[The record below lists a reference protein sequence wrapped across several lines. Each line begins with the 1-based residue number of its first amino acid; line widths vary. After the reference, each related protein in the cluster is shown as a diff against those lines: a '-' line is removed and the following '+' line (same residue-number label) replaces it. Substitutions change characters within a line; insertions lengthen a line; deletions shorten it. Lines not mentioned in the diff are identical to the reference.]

1 MWVNNINS
9 FILDEQLTN
18 REINTRKLRCN
29 TYQMDSHWTIKHKY
43 QSMKNKG
50 NITPI
55 LNDTYIPANII
66 NKKGKKNAPCGD
78 VHTLYFYIPTTWRNF
93 WWLYHSILK
102 IINIFSH
109 ILHGY
114 FTGPSYLHN
123 GISYISKMTSLYWTR
138 AMVSSMSHQ
147 LAHVLRRQ
155 NVTQENARL
164 QMIHGLGK
172 IICCAFAFL
181 WWRSFQLTCIHQ
193 RVLIYKCLHGF
204 VLH

>member
-1 MWVNNINS
+1 MLLEYFLNIALKKNCHEALGALSNDKKAITSVMWVNNINS

-66 NKKGKKNAPCGD
+66 NKKWKKNAPCGD

-102 IINIFSH
+102 IITFLAIFFM
-109 ILHGY
+109 G
-114 FTGPSYLHN
+114 
-123 GISYISKMTSLYWTR
+123 TSLD
-138 AMVSSMSHQ
+138 
-147 LAHVLRRQ
+147 
-155 NVTQENARL
+155 RL
-164 QMIHGLGK
+164 ISTM
-172 IICCAFAFL
+172 
-181 WWRSFQLTCIHQ
+181 
-193 RVLIYKCLHGF
+193 GF
-204 VLH
+204 PILVRWHLYIEPGPWFPLCHIS